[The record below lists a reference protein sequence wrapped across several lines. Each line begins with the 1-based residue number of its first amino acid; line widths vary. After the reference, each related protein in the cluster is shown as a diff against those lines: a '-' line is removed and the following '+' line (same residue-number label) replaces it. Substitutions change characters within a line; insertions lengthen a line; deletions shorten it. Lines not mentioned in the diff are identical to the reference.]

1 MHFDRTKL
9 QGYQLMTR
17 MTHPSEMS
25 QPIWIDAEAMVT
37 ACRYQ
42 AARLNPLTLGI
53 ASDAN
58 SFVISFAY
66 VAQGKNFS
74 ADFTSPV
81 YIAQGELFP
90 ISYNAFNPRQ
100 NTRSQYAP
108 TTRNLLLPLGMG
120 ASILISLVYLT
131 AMRGCA

>member
-1 MHFDRTKL
+1 MSRI
-9 QGYQLMTR
+9 
-17 MTHPSEMS
+17 THRPEKS
-25 QPIWIDAEAMVT
+25 QPIWMETEARVT
-37 ACRYQ
+37 ACRCRS
-42 AARLNPLTLGI
+42 ARLNTLTLGF

-66 VAQGKNFS
+66 GAQGKNFS

-81 YIAQGELFP
+81 YMAQGQSFP

-100 NTRSQYAP
+100 NTRSECAP
-108 TTRNLLLPLGMG
+108 TTRNLLLPLRIG
-120 ASILISLVYLT
+120 ASILISLVYLI